1 MFDRKTIEKN
11 ILNEYAKSRL
21 NAEQKVELTIL
32 KARQNAAFD
41 KNYLLVK
48 DLEFKIA
55 EKKYKNED
63 IKILEEELK
72 LAKIKT
78 NSIAKKL
85 GLKASDY
92 KPKYTCDMC
101 KDTGFVGNDKCSC
114 FKQKINE
121 QLITASGLELSKL
134 NTFDDLNL
142 DLVQTEEQKVQ
153 LLQIKNVLSNF
164 SNKFP
169 HSNYNCIVLSG
180 KTGVGKTFLLE
191 CTTSEIMKKGFTANF
206 LTAFQMNNQFLKYHT
221 CFDAN
226 KQSYLNLLLEPDVL
240 VIDDLGTELTNAFT
254 NTRLYSC
261 INERYLKKK
270 ATIISTNLSLSQFSE
285 LYSERIFSRIT
296 GYYTL
301 LKLIGDDI
309 RINRQLD
316 NSSLL

>member
-85 GLKASDY
+85 GLKASDF

-101 KDTGFVGNDKCSC
+101 KDTGFVGNDKCLC

-240 VIDDLGTELTNAFT
+240 VIDDLGTEPILNNVTIEY
-254 NTRLYSC
+254 LYLVIS
-261 INERYLKKK
+261 ERMLKSKS
-270 ATIISTNLSLSQFSE
+270 TLISTNLDTNHILNR
-285 LYSERIFSRIT
+285 YGERIFSRLFDKTKSILIKID
-296 GYYTL
+296 GSDL
-301 LKLIGDDI
+301 RRLK
-309 RINRQLD
+309 RSN
-316 NSSLL
+316 